1 MRFLEIRGG
10 IQIPVSLEEQDLV
23 DLIESQDGA
32 IIKRSD
38 LDERQKE
45 VARKMVSRGVLER
58 AQHDGSLYY
67 VVNRL
72 DDLWRNHD

>member
-10 IQIPVSLEEQDLV
+10 IQIPVSLEEQDLI
-23 DLIESQDGA
+23 DLIESNDNA

-58 AQHDGSLYY
+58 TQHNGSLYY
-67 VVNRL
+67 VVSNL
-72 DDLWRNHD
+72 DDLWRHND